1 MSTTASNQVAR
12 EKRVH
17 TTYFSH
23 LAPDAIIAGI
33 FGLALLLIGLI
44 AIVRAGLGGPL
55 GEPVISLLGYNH
67 TATLGL
73 IEVGIGLCLLISA
86 AASSRAGEMLAG
98 ASLGIAGFVGAVQ
111 ADSFKETLA
120 LESSMGW
127 IAAIAGLVIVV
138 AVLLLPRY
146 GKKSTT
152 FTQAADS
159 SDTNSWEG

>member
-1 MSTTASNQVAR
+1 MR
-12 EKRVH
+12 
-17 TTYFSH
+17 
-23 LAPDAIIAGI
+23 
-33 FGLALLLIGLI
+33 
-44 AIVRAGLGGPL
+44 
-55 GEPVISLLGYNH
+55 
-67 TATLGL
+67 
-73 IEVGIGLCLLISA
+73 
-86 AASSRAGEMLAG
+86 AG

-152 FTQAADS
+152 FTQAADT